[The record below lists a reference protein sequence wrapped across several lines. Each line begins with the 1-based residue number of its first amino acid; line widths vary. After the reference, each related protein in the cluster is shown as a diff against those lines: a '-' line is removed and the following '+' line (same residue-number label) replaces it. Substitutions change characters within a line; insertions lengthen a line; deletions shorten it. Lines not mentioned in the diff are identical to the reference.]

1 MAFSFVL
8 VLLIFLCDGAIM
20 MARNRRK
27 EKIVEKRERAIYKDD
42 FTQYLLCLALDV
54 GEGLLK
60 TGAEVSRVEDTIE
73 RICYA
78 YGAEHVEVF
87 TIISVIN
94 AAIRMP
100 DGSYSS
106 QLRRVRNSTTDLGGI
121 ERYNALSR
129 EICATTPV
137 LDEFDEKIR
146 AVKRKKSYPIWVHY
160 LASASAASAFAFF
173 FGGGWKDAVGAAI
186 AGIIIA
192 LVIHYAR
199 DRLDGLAETLIA
211 ALLTTLL
218 SVFLVKIDFLADG
231 GAVMIGSIML
241 LVPGLCFGTALR
253 DLLNGDLLAGVMK
266 LLQAVLLALMI
277 AFGYMIGISITGGV
291 V

>member
-1 MAFSFVL
+1 MK
-8 VLLIFLCDGAIM
+8 
-20 MARNRRK
+20 ARNKRK
-27 EKIVEKRERAIYKDD
+27 EKIVENQRREIYKDD
-42 FTQYLLCLALDV
+42 FAQYLLCLALDV

-60 TGAEVSRVEDTIE
+60 AGGEVSRVEDTIE

-78 YGAEHVEVF
+78 YGAAHVEVF

-106 QLRRVRNSTTDLGGI
+106 QLRRVHHSTTDLGGI

-129 EICATTPV
+129 EICATTPA
-137 LDEFDEKIR
+137 LEEFEEKITR
-146 AVKRKKSYPIWVHY
+146 AKRKKSYPVWVHY
-160 LASASAASAFAFF
+160 LASAGAASAFAFF
-173 FGGGWKDAVGAAI
+173 FGGGWRDAAGAAI
-186 AGIIIA
+186 AGILIA

-218 SVFLVKIDFLADG
+218 SVFLVRIGFLADG
-231 GAVMIGSIML
+231 GVVMIGSIML
-241 LVPGLCFGTALR
+241 LVPGLSFGTALR
-253 DLLNGDLLAGVMK
+253 DLLNGDLLAGMMK

-277 AFGYMIGISITGGV
+277 AFGYMLGISITGGV

>member
-1 MAFSFVL
+1 M
-8 VLLIFLCDGAIM
+8 
-20 MARNRRK
+20 
-27 EKIVEKRERAIYKDD
+27 EKRALYKDD
-42 FTQYLLCLALDV
+42 FAQYLLCLALDV

-60 TGAEVSRVEDTIE
+60 TGGEVSRVEDTIE

-78 YGAEHVEVF
+78 YGAAHVEVF

-106 QLRRVRNSTTDLGGI
+106 QLRRVRHTTTDLGAI

-129 EICATTPV
+129 EICATVPS
-137 LDEFDEKIR
+137 LEEFDERIQ
-146 AVKRKKSYPIWVHY
+146 AIKRVRTYPVWVHY
-160 LASASAASAFAFF
+160 LASAGAASAFAVF
-173 FGGGWKDAVGAAI
+173 FGGGWKDAVAAAI
-186 AGIIIA
+186 AGILIA

-199 DRLDGLAETLIA
+199 DRLDGLAETVIA
-211 ALLTTLL
+211 AFLTTLL
-218 SVFLVKIDFLADG
+218 SVFLVRIEFLADG

-241 LVPGLCFGTALR
+241 LVPGLTFGTALR
-253 DLLNGDLLAGVMK
+253 DLLNGDLLAGMMK
-266 LLQAVLLALMI
+266 LLQAILLALMI
-277 AFGYMIGISITGGV
+277 AFGYVIGMSVTGGV

>member
-1 MAFSFVL
+1 M
-8 VLLIFLCDGAIM
+8 
-20 MARNRRK
+20 
-27 EKIVEKRERAIYKDD
+27 EKRALYKDD
-42 FTQYLLCLALDV
+42 FAQYLLCLALDV
-54 GEGLLK
+54 GEGILK
-60 TGAEVSRVEDTIE
+60 TGGEVSRVEDTIE

-78 YGAEHVEVF
+78 YGAAHVEVF

-106 QLRRVRNSTTDLGGI
+106 QLRRVRHTTTDLGAI

-129 EICATTPV
+129 EICSAVPA
-137 LDEFDEKIR
+137 LEDFEKRIQE
-146 AVKRKKSYPIWVHY
+146 VKRVRTYPIWVHY
-160 LASASAASAFAFF
+160 LASAGAASAFAFF
-173 FGGGWKDAVGAAI
+173 FGGGWKDAVAAAI
-186 AGIIIA
+186 AGILIA

-211 ALLTTLL
+211 AFLTTLL
-218 SVFLVKIDFLADG
+218 SVLLVRVGFLVDG

-241 LVPGLCFGTALR
+241 LVPGLTFGTALR
-253 DLLNGDLLAGVMK
+253 DLLNGDLLAGMMK

-277 AFGYMIGISITGGV
+277 AFGYVIGMSLTGGMV
-291 V
+291 

>member
-1 MAFSFVL
+1 M
-8 VLLIFLCDGAIM
+8 
-20 MARNRRK
+20 
-27 EKIVEKRERAIYKDD
+27 EKRERAIYKDD